1 MAENRSFEVKQKI
14 PKYATILTKL
24 QTHVATTLVHD
35 SVKKKKNYITMTKLL
50 VIYLLKL
57 SKGGLC

>member
-24 QTHVATTLVHD
+24 RTHIATIV
-35 SVKKKKNYITMTKLL
+35 TKLWTD
-50 VIYLLKL
+50 VAPECDAGFFWKFTN
-57 SKGGLC
+57 